1 MKELRFA
8 AKRDVNGNRF
18 MAIVDIASRQ
28 FQKGYDLFF
37 INIDVI
43 EMTKKELY
51 KLLDQLKE
59 NGYKEV

>member
-1 MKELRFA
+1 M
-8 AKRDVNGNRF
+8 V
-18 MAIVDIASRQ
+18 IVDVAKRQ

-43 EMTKKELY
+43 EMTKKELH

>member
-18 MAIVDIASRQ
+18 MAIVDVAKRQ

-43 EMTKKELY
+43 EMTKKELH